1 LGVCCTTALNVSADN
16 EHMRTGLS
24 YTVVQWTQHYRVIDG
39 VWHRDAVARRA
50 DGALRLVAFP
60 EGGAR

>member
-1 LGVCCTTALNVSADN
+1 
-16 EHMRTGLS
+16 MRTGLS